1 KFLQPASSDEED
13 FSLANPPAV
22 TVFNES
28 DGNSPLPAFPSASVN
43 TQVPLH
49 LNDDGSQIQ
58 FVAANDGN
66 LIQFIAPE
74 VNQILYTQSATFDVQ
89 QLILT
94 KLEFLS

>member
-1 KFLQPASSDEED
+1 SYDFFVDDLDEVKRERTRNILGKKKVSSKFLQPGSSDEED

-22 TVFNES
+22 PVFNES
-28 DGNSPLPAFPSASVN
+28 DGNSPLPAFPSASIN

-66 LIQFIAPE
+66 
-74 VNQILYTQSATFDVQ
+74 V
-89 QLILT
+89 
-94 KLEFLS
+94 